1 MCRIIVSLRRLLSQL
16 LRRVGDNRLHG
27 ILMKDRMSARAP
39 SNPADAGRS
48 VRPLDG
54 SDRQILREL
63 IRDARTSIRS
73 LAERI
78 HISRASAY
86 ARVDRLVADGVITG
100 FSARIAHER
109 AGLGTSAYVSLSIEQ
124 NSWPEVSGHLARLP
138 YVEHVSRLGAD
149 FDVLVL
155 VRAPDNAAL
164 RVLVLD
170 RIQGIPSVQSTRT
183 WLVFDEFEGPGPD
196 WS

>member
-1 MCRIIVSLRRLLSQL
+1 VTDQASGRQTP
-16 LRRVGDNRLHG
+16 NRPG
-27 ILMKDRMSARAP
+27 
-39 SNPADAGRS
+39 AGRS

-54 SDRQILREL
+54 PDRRILSEL
-63 IRDARTSIRS
+63 IKDARISIRS
-73 LAERI
+73 LAERV
-78 HISRASAY
+78 HVSRANAY

-100 FSARIAHER
+100 FSAQIAHER

-124 NSWPEVSGHLARLP
+124 NSWREVSARLGRLP
-138 YVEHVSRLGAD
+138 YVEHVSMLGAD

-164 RVLVLD
+164 RDLVLD
-170 RIQGIPSVQSTRT
+170 RIQGIPGVQTTRT
-183 WLVFDEFEGPGPD
+183 WLVFDELPGPGAD

>member
-1 MCRIIVSLRRLLSQL
+1 
-16 LRRVGDNRLHG
+16 
-27 ILMKDRMSARAP
+27 MSDQVYARESPKAP
-39 SNPADAGRS
+39 GAGRS

-54 SDRQILREL
+54 PDRLIIREL

-73 LAERI
+73 LAERV
-78 HISRASAY
+78 HISRANAY

-124 NSWPEVSGHLARLP
+124 NSWREVSARLVRLP
-138 YVEHVSRLGAD
+138 YVEHVSVLGAD

-164 RVLVLD
+164 RDLVLD
-170 RIQGIPSVQSTRT
+170 RIQAIPGVQTTRT
-183 WLVFDEFEGPGPD
+183 WLVFDELPGPGAD

>member
-1 MCRIIVSLRRLLSQL
+1 MSDQV
-16 LRRVGDNRLHG
+16 
-27 ILMKDRMSARAP
+27 SARESPKAP
-39 SNPADAGRS
+39 GTGRS

-54 SDRQILREL
+54 PDRLILREL

-73 LAERI
+73 LAERV
-78 HISRASAY
+78 HISRANAY

-100 FSARIAHER
+100 FSACIAHER

-124 NSWPEVSGHLARLP
+124 NSWREVSARLVRLP
-138 YVEHVSRLGAD
+138 YVEHVSMLGAD

-164 RVLVLD
+164 RDLVLD
-170 RIQGIPSVQSTRT
+170 RIQAIPGVQTTRT
-183 WLVFDEFEGPGPD
+183 WLVFDELPGPGAD

>member
-1 MCRIIVSLRRLLSQL
+1 MADQVSGRQTSR
-16 LRRVGDNRLHG
+16 
-27 ILMKDRMSARAP
+27 P
-39 SNPADAGRS
+39 SEVGRS

-54 SDRQILREL
+54 PDRLILSEL

-73 LAERI
+73 LAERV
-78 HISRASAY
+78 HISRANAY
-86 ARVDRLVADGVITG
+86 ARVDRLVADGVIIG
-100 FSARIAHER
+100 FSAQIAHER

-124 NSWPEVSGHLARLP
+124 NSWREVSARLGRLP
-138 YVEHVSRLGAD
+138 YVEHVSMLGAD

-164 RVLVLD
+164 RDLVLD
-170 RIQGIPSVQSTRT
+170 RIQAIPGVQTTRT
-183 WLVFDEFEGPGPD
+183 WLVFDELRGPGAD

>member
-1 MCRIIVSLRRLLSQL
+1 MTDQ
-16 LRRVGDNRLHG
+16 
-27 ILMKDRMSARAP
+27 MSAAQTPNRSGTGRA
-39 SNPADAGRS
+39 ARA
-48 VRPLDG
+48 LDG
-54 SDRQILREL
+54 PDRLIVKEL

-73 LAERI
+73 LAERV
-78 HISRASAY
+78 HISRANAY

-100 FSARIAHER
+100 FSADIAHER

-124 NSWPEVSGHLARLP
+124 NSWREVSARLGRLP
-138 YVEHVSRLGAD
+138 YVEHVSMLGAD

-164 RVLVLD
+164 RDLVLD
-170 RIQGIPSVQSTRT
+170 RIQGIPGVRTTRT
-183 WLVFDEFEGPGPD
+183 WLVFDELQGPGAD

>member
-1 MCRIIVSLRRLLSQL
+1 MTDQVSTR
-16 LRRVGDNRLHG
+16 H
-27 ILMKDRMSARAP
+27 AP
-39 SNPADAGRS
+39 KPFDAGRS

-54 SDRQILREL
+54 PDRLLLSEL

-73 LAERI
+73 LAERV
-78 HISRASAY
+78 HISRANAY

-100 FSARIAHER
+100 FSAQIAHER

-124 NSWPEVSGHLARLP
+124 NSWREVSARLGRLLF
-138 YVEHVSRLGAD
+138 VEHVSMLGAD

-164 RVLVLD
+164 RDLVLD
-170 RIQGIPSVQSTRT
+170 RIQAIPGVQTTRT
-183 WLVFDEFEGPGPD
+183 WLVFDELQGPGAE

>member
-1 MCRIIVSLRRLLSQL
+1 MTDQVSSRQTPRPSGVGRL
-16 LRRVGDNRLHG
+16 
-27 ILMKDRMSARAP
+27 
-39 SNPADAGRS
+39 

-54 SDRQILREL
+54 PDRLILSEL

-73 LAERI
+73 LAERV
-78 HISRASAY
+78 HISRANAY

-100 FSARIAHER
+100 FSAQIAHER

-124 NSWPEVSGHLARLP
+124 NSWREVSACLGRLP
-138 YVEHVSRLGAD
+138 YVEHVSMLGAD

-164 RVLVLD
+164 RDLVLD
-170 RIQGIPSVQSTRT
+170 RIQSIPGVQTTRT
-183 WLVFDEFEGPGPD
+183 WLVFDELQGPGAD

>member
-1 MCRIIVSLRRLLSQL
+1 MADQVSTGQTS
-16 LRRVGDNRLHG
+16 
-27 ILMKDRMSARAP
+27 KP
-39 SNPADAGRS
+39 SGAGRS
-48 VRPLDG
+48 VRLLDDL
-54 SDRQILREL
+54 DRLILSEL

-73 LAERI
+73 LAERV
-78 HISRASAY
+78 HISRANAY

-100 FSARIAHER
+100 FTAQIDHER

-124 NSWPEVSGHLARLP
+124 NSWREVSARLGRLL
-138 YVEHVSRLGAD
+138 YVEHVWMLGAD

-164 RVLVLD
+164 RDLVLD
-170 RIQGIPSVQSTRT
+170 RIQAIPGVQTTRT
-183 WLVFDEFEGPGPD
+183 WLVFDELQGPGAD

>member
-1 MCRIIVSLRRLLSQL
+1 MRDQTSVTCSPKPHA
-16 LRRVGDNRLHG
+16 VG
-27 ILMKDRMSARAP
+27 RAVRGL
-39 SNPADAGRS
+39 DA
-48 VRPLDG
+48 P
-54 SDRQILREL
+54 DRQILSEL
-63 IRDARTSIRS
+63 VRDARTSIRS
-73 LAERI
+73 MAERV

-86 ARVDRLVADGVITG
+86 ARVNRLVADRVITG

-124 NSWPEVSGHLARLP
+124 NSWSEVSAHLGRLP
-138 YVEHVSRLGAD
+138 FVEHVCRLGAD

-170 RIQGIPSVQSTRT
+170 RIQAIPSVRTTRT
-183 WLVFDEFEGPGPD
+183 WLVFDEFQGPGAD
-196 WS
+196 WLNLSP